1 MTIKNKNQF
10 NVLPSL
16 LLGGVVLLTAC
27 TASQVALQH
36 HSLETQTK
44 MSDTVFLDPVPDA
57 QKTIYVAVKNTSD
70 QEVNVQDALKSDLT
84 AHGYKVVN
92 SLDSAHYILQANILS
107 VSKMKPEEVSHAL
120 SGGYGSVLTGAVAG
134 GAVGAL
140 SGNSTAALAGGIIG
154 GVTGMVADS
163 LVKDVN
169 YAMITDVQVSERT
182 NIKVTQD
189 NKSDLKNGSSSMS
202 VQRSTEN
209 SDFKR
214 YRTRIA
220 STADKVNL
228 SFVDAKPSLEA
239 GLVKS
244 LSGIF

>member
-1 MTIKNKNQF
+1 MKIQNTFKFKT
-10 NVLPSL
+10 LSAL
-16 LLGGVVLLTAC
+16 LLSGAALLTAC
-27 TASQVALQH
+27 TASQVALEH

-44 MSDTVFLDPVPDA
+44 MSDTIFLDPVPDA
-57 QKTIYVAVKNTSD
+57 QKTVYVAVKNTSD
-70 QEVNVQDALKSDLT
+70 QEVNVQEALKTSLT
-84 AHGYKVVN
+84 ANGYKVVN

-140 SGNSTAALAGGIIG
+140 SGNSTAALAGGVIG
-154 GVTGMVADS
+154 GITGMVADS

-182 NIKVTQD
+182 NVKITQS
-189 NKSDLKNGSSSMS
+189 NKSNLKQGSSAMS
-202 VQRSTEN
+202 IQSSTET

-228 SFVDAKPSLEA
+228 SFPDAKVSLEQ